1 MPHEDMIEM
10 HLDVTSVDPYDGE
23 RLTQRVTTPRVAI
36 TTLAEE
42 RSRDPEA
49 LANLYALALVVH
61 RSPQWTLEEYLERFD
76 RWEAVFIAKHGS
88 TYVGYTYLTE
98 RECAAGALNQCM
110 TGVRPEYRRCG
121 IGTALKARGIRYAQE
136 QGFRTILT
144 RIRADNEASIA
155 MNQKMGFREGNLCSR
170 SCSGFCVCHNGI
182 RVGREG

>member
-10 HLDVTSVDPYDGE
+10 RLDVASVDPHDGE
-23 RLTQRVTTPRVAI
+23 RPTERVTTPRVAI

-61 RSPQWTLEEYLERFD
+61 TSPQWTLEEYLERFD
-76 RWEAVFIAKHGS
+76 RGEAVFIAKHGS

-98 RECAAGALNQCM
+98 RECAVATLNQCM

-136 QGFRTILT
+136 QGFSTIVT
-144 RIRADNEASIA
+144 RIGADNEASIA
-155 MNQKMGFREGNLCSR
+155 MNQKMGFRARGDPR
-170 SCSGFCVCHNGI
+170 AAQ
-182 RVGREG
+182 